1 MLIRKKYQAAHSM
14 SVEAAAV
21 TAAATVARPCFALD
35 GGEPRGQRLMSSV
48 RLDKIAP
55 APRPGAFR
63 VASVVRSATF
73 AVASMKDLVTDANF
87 PRTLDQRVYH
97 LGIRAGE
104 VANRI
109 ITVGSPSRA
118 ERIAGFLDASP
129 KPFRLATERGF
140 LTITGRYQGV
150 PLSIVSIGMGS
161 AMADFFVREVREC
174 LSGDMVVVRLGSC
187 GGLVDVKVGS
197 VVVPRASIA
206 VNRNYDFDFQTGQ
219 STEPPYRYSQPV
231 HADEELRAA
240 VAKTLRDTRPP
251 TVAAGVITDTIN
263 ASTDSFYSSQG
274 RQTSFP
280 DYNSGVIKDLQSLH
294 KDLATFEMETF
305 QILHLAASWPT
316 DDPHGP
322 QTTAPPL
329 SGRPATPAVSN
340 ARVSALQSP
349 PADVHAASKDGV
361 PLSPR
366 PRIRAAAA
374 QIVFAARDSRAFITP
389 AEVEQIENWAGRG
402 VLEALASFAIPP
414 ERLHADSGSV
424 WEQ

>member
-1 MLIRKKYQAAHSM
+1 
-14 SVEAAAV
+14 
-21 TAAATVARPCFALD
+21 
-35 GGEPRGQRLMSSV
+35 
-48 RLDKIAP
+48 
-55 APRPGAFR
+55 
-63 VASVVRSATF
+63 
-73 AVASMKDLVTDANF
+73 MKDLVTDANF

-129 KPFRLATERGF
+129 APFRLATERGF
-140 LTITGRYQGV
+140 LTITGRYQGT
-150 PLSIVSIGMGS
+150 PLSIVSIGMGN

-187 GGLVDVKVGS
+187 GGLVDIKVGS

-219 STEPPYRYSQPV
+219 STEAPYRYSKPV
-231 HADEELRAA
+231 QADDELRAA

-280 DYNSGVIKDLQSLH
+280 DCNSGVIKDLQGLH

-316 DDPHGP
+316 DSHAHASEAA
-322 QTTAPPL
+322 APPV
-329 SGRPATPAVSN
+329 SGRPATPAVSGTQ
-340 ARVSALQSP
+340 ASAPQSP

-374 QIVFAARDSRAFITP
+374 HIVFAARDSREFITP
-389 AEVEQIENWAGRG
+389 AEVEQIEDWAGRG
-402 VLEALASFAIPP
+402 VLEALAHFAIAP
-414 ERLHADSGSV
+414 ERLHADEGSV